1 MSRNTLYNSSL
12 SDLLMLRKIVFLLIT
27 CIVFQTVQ
35 AQNISEQIKLGQ
47 EYMKNGEYDKAA
59 DLYKVIYNDNP
70 TSNAYYK
77 IYYNC
82 LLILEDYKEIEKIIN
97 KQIKKSPENLTYY
110 VDLGYSYEKQNN
122 ITDRDKNYNL
132 AISKIG
138 NERAQVIQLANAFMS
153 INDLQRAID
162 VYSVGKKNV
171 KDYSF
176 NNELAILYYRS
187 GDISRAMDFYID
199 YAMEDI
205 NNLNNVTTSLQR
217 ILDEESDH
225 MLFQEKLYNRIQQ
238 KDAPVLIELLVWDF
252 VQIKDFESAFI
263 QMKALDKRLKE
274 NGSRVYELAL
284 TATNEKEYDAA
295 IQCYNYIVQLGA
307 QSPYYFLARNGI
319 LDCRW
324 AKIKETNYY
333 TQADIDDLKTNYQN
347 FLNEYNRYD
356 YRAALVTQSLATL
369 EAFYNYDVSGAIAL
383 LENVLS
389 WAALNVA
396 QKSEFKITLGDL
408 YLISGDIW
416 EATLLYSQ
424 VDKAMKD
431 EPIGEMAR
439 FKNAK
444 LAYYRGDFYLAQGQL
459 DVLKASTSELV
470 ANDAL
475 KLSVFITDNLGLDS
489 ILEPMKLFA
498 AADLYLFQNKISDC
512 ISTLDTLLKSYPDH
526 KLTDDVYFMK
536 YQIAIKNREMDSAV
550 QYLEYIRSNY
560 AFDLLSDDALFYLGD
575 LYQNYYKDTAKAMA
589 CYEELIIQYKDSLF
603 VNEARKRFRI
613 LRGDKLN

>member
-1 MSRNTLYNSSL
+1 
-12 SDLLMLRKIVFLLIT
+12 MLRKIVFLLIT

-284 TATNEKEYDAA
+284 TATNEKNMM
-295 IQCYNYIVQLGA
+295 QQ
-307 QSPYYFLARNGI
+307 F
-319 LDCRW
+319 
-324 AKIKETNYY
+324 
-333 TQADIDDLKTNYQN
+333 
-347 FLNEYNRYD
+347 
-356 YRAALVTQSLATL
+356 
-369 EAFYNYDVSGAIAL
+369 
-383 LENVLS
+383 NV
-389 WAALNVA
+389 
-396 QKSEFKITLGDL
+396 
-408 YLISGDIW
+408 
-416 EATLLYSQ
+416 
-424 VDKAMKD
+424 
-431 EPIGEMAR
+431 
-439 FKNAK
+439 
-444 LAYYRGDFYLAQGQL
+444 
-459 DVLKASTSELV
+459 
-470 ANDAL
+470 
-475 KLSVFITDNLGLDS
+475 
-489 ILEPMKLFA
+489 
-498 AADLYLFQNKISDC
+498 
-512 ISTLDTLLKSYPDH
+512 
-526 KLTDDVYFMK
+526 
-536 YQIAIKNREMDSAV
+536 
-550 QYLEYIRSNY
+550 
-560 AFDLLSDDALFYLGD
+560 
-575 LYQNYYKDTAKAMA
+575 
-589 CYEELIIQYKDSLF
+589 II
-603 VNEARKRFRI
+603 I
-613 LRGDKLN
+613 